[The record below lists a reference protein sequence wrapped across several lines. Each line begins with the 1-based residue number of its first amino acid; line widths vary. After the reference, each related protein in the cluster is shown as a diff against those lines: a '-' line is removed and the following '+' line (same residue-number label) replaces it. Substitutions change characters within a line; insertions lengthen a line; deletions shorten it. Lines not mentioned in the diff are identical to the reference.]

1 MVTEGTT
8 IRQENAPKSCS
19 FLMEIRIKSDGNAM
33 KNTENVGLSYTKRDI
48 LHPFLHPTSSMY
60 KGNFGRWV

>member
-1 MVTEGTT
+1 MATEGTT

-48 LHPFLHPTSSMY
+48 LHPFLHPKSSMF
-60 KGNFGRWV
+60 KGNFVRWV

>member
-1 MVTEGTT
+1 
-8 IRQENAPKSCS
+8 
-19 FLMEIRIKSDGNAM
+19 MEIRIKSDGNAM

>member
-1 MVTEGTT
+1 MATEGTT

-48 LHPFLHPTSSMY
+48 LHPFLHPKSSMY
-60 KGNFGRWV
+60 KDNFRRWV